1 LQIRPIEV
9 LGCKTCDDYDEESN
23 DDEQQMAAPVQ
34 WYVTRFTT
42 GN

>member
-1 LQIRPIEV
+1 LRIRPIEV
-9 LGCKTCDDYDEESN
+9 LGCKNRDDYDEERD

>member
-9 LGCKTCDDYDEESN
+9 LGCKTDDDDEESN
-23 DDEQQMAAPVQ
+23 NDEQQMAAPVR
-34 WYVTRFTT
+34 WYATRFTT